1 MKTKEI
7 LVGGYYHDKKIGI
20 REVVSIGKND
30 ADTDV
35 VEFRIISA
43 KSAHEWDHRQGKK
56 VSIIGTTSLC
66 HLRAFATW
74 AKTCLSKSECEEI
87 LLRLEARKITISPGE
102 NAFLRSVLDEVDG
115 KVTAGLCVS
124 TESSEK
130 RAVTGLVKKG
140 ILTCDPEGGEV
151 EFTDLGA
158 ILMDE
163 RMTK

>member
-7 LVGGYYHDKKIGI
+7 LVGGLYHDLKVGI
-20 REVVSIGKND
+20 REVLSIQQND
-30 ADTDV
+30 AGSDI

-43 KSAHEWDHRQGKK
+43 KSAQEWDHQQGKM
-56 VSIIGTTSLC
+56 VSVIGTTSWC
-66 HLRAFATW
+66 HLTSFATW

-87 LLRLEARKITISPGE
+87 LLRLEARKITIPSGE
-102 NAFLRSVLDEVDG
+102 NAFLRSVLDEIDG
-115 KVTAGLCVS
+115 KVTAGLRVS
-124 TESSEK
+124 TEPSEK
-130 RAVTGLVKKG
+130 RAITGLVKKG

-151 EFTDLGA
+151 EFTALGA